1 VIENVN
7 GTQDG
12 RVNIGISNSRSIR
25 LLVILW
31 RRRMKEKLRR
41 LNAAQYYIQLS
52 TAMLFAYIAI
62 IDTDPIKMMIAFLL
76 LFGWSLGYYR
86 HRIMRRRIRM
96 NWRKRSK

>member
-1 VIENVN
+1 MIENVN